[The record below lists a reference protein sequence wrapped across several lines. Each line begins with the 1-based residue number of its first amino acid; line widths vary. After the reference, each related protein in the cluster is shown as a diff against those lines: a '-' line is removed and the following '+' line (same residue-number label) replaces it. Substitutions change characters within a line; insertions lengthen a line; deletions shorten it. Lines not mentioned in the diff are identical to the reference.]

1 MNLEELEA
9 KLKLKLPQQNKIF
22 SFCFVLF
29 SFRKWFKVQNFI
41 SLDRRAFT
49 LDLALKSQSI
59 HSVYYYIFILFLF
72 YFFTLDRFEYAK
84 TILW

>member
-22 SFCFVLF
+22 SFRFVLF

-59 HSVYYYIFILFLF
+59 HSVYYYIFVLFLF

-84 TILW
+84 TIL

>member
-9 KLKLKLPQQNKIF
+9 KLKLKLPLQNKIF
-22 SFCFVLF
+22 SFVLF

-41 SLDRRAFT
+41 SLDPRGFT

-59 HSVYYYIFILFLF
+59 HSVYYYIFILFYFIFYKLGYLF
-72 YFFTLDRFEYAK
+72 
-84 TILW
+84 

>member
-9 KLKLKLPQQNKIF
+9 KASTAKQNIF
-22 SFCFVLF
+22 VLFCFVLF
-29 SFRKWFKVQNFI
+29 CFRKWFKVQNFI
-41 SLDRRAFT
+41 YLDRRAFT

-84 TILW
+84 TIL